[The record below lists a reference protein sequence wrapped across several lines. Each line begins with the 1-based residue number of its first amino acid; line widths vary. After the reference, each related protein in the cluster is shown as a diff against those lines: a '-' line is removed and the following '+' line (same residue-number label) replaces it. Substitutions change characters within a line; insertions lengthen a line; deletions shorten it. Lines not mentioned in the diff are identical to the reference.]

1 MMVLYFNT
9 ALIGILFAGLV
20 SLALGILFV
29 VLGQK
34 KNKDGGK
41 DKDKFKRGIE
51 LTLLGSV
58 VLVVLVPLAIKIFT
72 QELTDGDSFLTS
84 SGLIVWFFMP
94 FVFVLEFA
102 LILFFLII
110 GVNALKA
117 GFERRKEGIYDK
129 WTIAFG
135 FIILAVGLVVVAS
148 YTLFIMTFFDKSWFT
163 PANKTGES
171 STALGASINYL
182 IAVINQ

>member
-20 SLALGILFV
+20 SLVLGILFIA
-29 VLGQK
+29 LGQK

-58 VLVVLVPLAIKIFT
+58 VLAFLVPVAIKVFT
-72 QELTDGDSFLTS
+72 QEQTDGDSFLTS
-84 SGLIVWFFMP
+84 SGLLVWLFMP

-102 LILFFLII
+102 LILFFLVI

-135 FIILAVGLVVVAS
+135 FIILAVGLVVIAS
-148 YTLFIMTFFDKSWFT
+148 YTLFLMTFFDKSWFT
-163 PANKTGES
+163 PTNRPGNS
-171 STALGASINYL
+171 SNTLSASINYL
-182 IAVINQ
+182 IAIISQ